1 MTKLRGLISVLGC
14 CWLAVSLSAQT
25 VKVNWKT
32 NAPFSDYKTY
42 AWKLGKQ
49 QGSGFYRQWVR
60 QDVDAELAKR
70 GLKKVDENKNP
81 DVLVV
86 YNMVS
91 QEVLDSTTTSDGFGW
106 GDGAWGYWGAWG
118 GWGDAGP
125 DMSTTEQEPRMMGIL
140 TVDLVDAKKKQ
151 IIWRGQATEDNVS
164 NNQKGDE
171 KQTQKSVQKMFDRYP
186 PKNNKK

>member
-1 MTKLRGLISVLGC
+1 MTKLGSLIPALTCC
-14 CWLAVSLSAQT
+14 CWLAASASAQT
-25 VKVNWKT
+25 VKVNWRT
-32 NAPFSDYKTY
+32 NATFSDYKTY
-42 AWKLGKQ
+42 AWRYGKQ

-60 QDVDAELAKR
+60 QYVDVELAGK
-70 GLKKVDENKNP
+70 GLKKVSDNQNP

-91 QEVLDSTTTSDGFGW
+91 QELLDSTTTSDGFGW

-125 DMSTTEQEPRMMGIL
+125 DISTTEQEPRMMGIL

-151 IIWRGQATEDNVS
+151 LVWRGQATEDSIS
-164 NNQKGDE
+164 NTQKGDE
-171 KQTQKSVQKMFDRYP
+171 KQVRKSVQKMFDRFP
-186 PKNNKK
+186 PK